1 MNITTPTRAMMI
13 VVYGSMTTAAAGVDI
28 KACGRGA
35 ADRPRQESV
44 FECDQLHDEKAA
56 GASAAEE

>member
-1 MNITTPTRAMMI
+1 MMI
-13 VVYGSMTTAAAGVDI
+13 AVYGSMTTAAAGVDI

>member
-1 MNITTPTRAMMI
+1 MNATTPTMAMMI
-13 VVYGSMTTAAAGVDI
+13 AVYGSMTTAAVDVDI
-28 KACGRGA
+28 KSCGRGA

-44 FECDQLHDEKAA
+44 FECDQSHNEKAA